1 MDTPRPTHYVAAP
14 RGHGRTRAL
23 QTHEAFELSRGGLS
37 LDDLITETA
46 VSRGDQA
53 EAAGPDGLVIAEPSW
68 FPGADAS
75 PEEARRWLDE
85 FSGWA
90 LSDDEDSEPTDE
102 DAD

>member
-23 QTHEAFELSRGGLS
+23 QTHEAFELSNAGPT
-37 LDDLITETA
+37 LDDLAIEAA
-46 VSRGDQA
+46 VSRGGQD
-53 EAAGPDGLVIAEPSW
+53 EPAGPDGLIIAEPSW
-68 FPGADAS
+68 FPAPDAS

-90 LSDDEDSEPTDE
+90 LSDDDLHDE
-102 DAD
+102 DEESYC